1 MLLSHTLS
9 RCQIHDSVTVP
20 SVERQ
25 RAISQRKS
33 CYLQCTEHYILLGH
47 TLSRCQI
54 HDSVSQQ
61 TRCPSVNYTGQSYS
75 QRLLSTRCPSVK
87 YIGQYYSQ
95 RMFSTRCLSVK
106 STGQYYSQ
114 RLFSTR
120 CLSVK
125 YTGQSYSQKLLS
137 TRWRERGRIGMAF
150 AVLNSIM
157 DDLSVQ
163 QCLQRSDTM
172 LDQIGI

>member
-1 MLLSHTLS
+1 MLLGHTLS
-9 RCQIHDSVTVP
+9 RCQIHDSVSRQNYCRVLTVP

-61 TRCPSVNYTGQSYS
+61 TRCPSVKYIGQSYS
-75 QRLLSTRCPSVK
+75 QRLLSTRCLSVK
-87 YIGQYYSQ
+87 YTSQ
-95 RMFSTRCLSVK
+95 C
-106 STGQYYSQ
+106 YSQ

-125 YTGQSYSQKLLS
+125 YTGQSYSQRLLS
-137 TRWRERGRIGMAF
+137 TRCLERGRTGMAF